1 MKTDLKRLTI
11 SSLVPNPPK
20 VNFLFFLYYKH
31 ILPIA
36 HHLFWFLPDFEGN
49 WYTVFIKYISNLN
62 KILVISEWQKIFFI
76 FTWKA
81 LLKYLLLAMY
91 SISMLSRTT
100 VEYNDIPALWV
111 CGNDANMV
119 ISLLAPNKALLING
133 NKYRWEV
140 WIW

>member
-1 MKTDLKRLTI
+1 
-11 SSLVPNPPK
+11 
-20 VNFLFFLYYKH
+20 
-31 ILPIA
+31 
-36 HHLFWFLPDFEGN
+36 
-49 WYTVFIKYISNLN
+49 
-62 KILVISEWQKIFFI
+62 
-76 FTWKA
+76 
-81 LLKYLLLAMY
+81 MY